1 MPLNSLRNKEK
12 AWNKG
17 ATYTG
22 PKPGDFPVG
31 SMESRAA
38 ARALVEHAKGHKEEL
53 SPEDDDALTLYCL
66 TCLLTSRMSPSYA
79 ELEKTA
85 AYKRG
90 KEVDE
95 RLHGPIIPG
104 LPGPSIGTAALS
116 FQMRFGREPVA
127 GDVLRYQDV
136 FVCDLVIYN
145 TFITAW
151 CRQIP
156 ELPCPLKVENGH
168 LFFRQDP
175 KCNDGQEWNG
185 PDERTLSDWSC
196 VEAEAND
203 GNYPPNDDDSP
214 TIQAVVFL
222 GVINGQ
228 HRCKPA
234 TGDEI
239 QLLGTGLIPK
249 SEEEQVNG

>member
-1 MPLNSLRNKEK
+1 MPLNPLWSKEK

-17 ATYTG
+17 ATDSG
-22 PKPGDFPVG
+22 PKPGDFPIG

-53 SPEDDDALTLYCL
+53 SQEDDDALTLYGF

-79 ELEKTA
+79 ELEQTA

-90 KEVDE
+90 KEV
-95 RLHGPIIPG
+95 HGPIIPG

-136 FVCDLVIYN
+136 FVCDLVMYN
-145 TFITAW
+145 TFIPAW

-168 LFFRQDP
+168 LFYRQDP
-175 KCNDGQEWNG
+175 KYNDGQEWNG
-185 PDERTLSDWSC
+185 PDEGTLSHWSC
-196 VEAEAND
+196 VEAEAN
-203 GNYPPNDDDSP
+203 GGTYPPDKDTP
-214 TIQAVVFL
+214 TNPAVVFV
-222 GVINGQ
+222 GVIDGE
-228 HRCKPA
+228 HSCRPA
-234 TGDEI
+234 TADEI
-239 QLLGTGLIPK
+239 QLHGTGLIPRTR
-249 SEEEQVNG
+249 EEKVNA